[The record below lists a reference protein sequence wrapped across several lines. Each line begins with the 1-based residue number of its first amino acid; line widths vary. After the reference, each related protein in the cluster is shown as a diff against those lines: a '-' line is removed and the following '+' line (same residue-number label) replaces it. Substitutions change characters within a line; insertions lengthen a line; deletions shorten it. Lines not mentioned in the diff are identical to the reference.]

1 MKISKR
7 IISFVLTVA
16 TVIGV
21 LASMPAIQIS
31 ASQSMTVEATEE
43 QKNTNYM
50 TKVYST
56 PQEKLASMTLA
67 YSNDDDTYR
76 LYVNPYTGEV
86 ATEDVRTGQILFTN
100 PYIIG
105 CLKRFNLFRGIHY
118 RICPIWANVILCYLA
133 IFIILSPSYLF
144 CRNMIE

>member
-43 QKNTNYM
+43 QKKY
-50 TKVYST
+50 
-56 PQEKLASMTLA
+56 KL
-67 YSNDDDTYR
+67 YDKG
-76 LYVNPYTGEV
+76 VQYTS
-86 ATEDVRTGQILFTN
+86 RKTGK
-100 PYIIG
+100 YDIG
-105 CLKRFNLFRGIHY
+105 
-118 RICPIWANVILCYLA
+118 
-133 IFIILSPSYLF
+133 IFQ
-144 CRNMIE
+144 

>member
-67 YSNDDDTYR
+67 YSNDDDA
-76 LYVNPYTGEV
+76 LG
-86 ATEDVRTGQILFTN
+86 
-100 PYIIG
+100 
-105 CLKRFNLFRGIHY
+105 
-118 RICPIWANVILCYLA
+118 
-133 IFIILSPSYLF
+133 S
-144 CRNMIE
+144 